1 MFCWPSESLLGPGK
15 VTYLASLVPNL
26 VIAVPT
32 RHMHSHAGI
41 IHRDDYDRT
50 VQLVTAVVKKLD
62 AATVANLTK

>member
-1 MFCWPSESLLGPGK
+1 
-15 VTYLASLVPNL
+15 
-26 VIAVPT
+26 
-32 RHMHSHAGI
+32 MHSHAGI